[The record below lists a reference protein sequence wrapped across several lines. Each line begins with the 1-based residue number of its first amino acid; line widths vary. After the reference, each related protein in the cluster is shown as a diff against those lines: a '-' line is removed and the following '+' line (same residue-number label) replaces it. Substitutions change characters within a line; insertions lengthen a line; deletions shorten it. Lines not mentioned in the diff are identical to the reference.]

1 MFHFCR
7 TAQPLTPALPW
18 VVASLLITAHEHLE
32 PPWVLSGWEQALKR
46 TDFTPKRYQCSHLMP
61 GAESG
66 TAGTTL
72 EMPAMP
78 SCDGQAG
85 KSRHCKASNSP
96 GKGPSSPDQE
106 VRPPPPRSTRAPQ
119 GRDAQ
124 APLQHV
130 EDLEVSA
137 ETKASSCGSPPPL
150 HPPLARSLSRRSP
163 GSLPGSL
170 VEPPSWRPRGPGSPR
185 LFRSEAR
192 WDSDTYRTP
201 RRGRARP
208 TQTSTAGTL
217 LCSSDGP

>member
-85 KSRHCKASNSP
+85 KSGHCKASNSP
-96 GKGPSSPDQE
+96 EVTQQAAGPAYTQTQSC
-106 VRPPPPRSTRAPQ
+106 PPPILGPARHTPQHRHVGSHGSRLIPQSPVNSPNSEQQNYPVTQQFHSWAHPCPELQRRA
-119 GRDAQ
+119 
-124 APLQHV
+124 
-130 EDLEVSA
+130 
-137 ETKASSCGSPPPL
+137 
-150 HPPLARSLSRRSP
+150 
-163 GSLPGSL
+163 
-170 VEPPSWRPRGPGSPR
+170 
-185 LFRSEAR
+185 
-192 WDSDTYRTP
+192 
-201 RRGRARP
+201 
-208 TQTSTAGTL
+208 
-217 LCSSDGP
+217 